1 MRRSRGPSK
10 KEDKPYACDECNK
23 TFLKESKLENHKKTH
38 QRNLQQPT
46 TATTTEIIQ
55 TLACPVCDKVFTD
68 QIHLKNHIRLDHQP
82 NPITQHETQ
91 VSLANHFEFWRL
103 LIGCSAE
110 STNQKPRNFKKI
122 TIKAKI

>member
-10 KEDKPYACDECNK
+10 KEDKPYACDECDK
-23 TFLKESKLENHKKTH
+23 KFTKESKLENHKKTH
-38 QRNLQQPT
+38 QRTGNNQQQAAT
-46 TATTTEIIQ
+46 TATTTTTEIIQ

-91 VSLANHFEFWRL
+91 VR
-103 LIGCSAE
+103 
-110 STNQKPRNFKKI
+110 
-122 TIKAKI
+122 